1 MMAGVPSFLRP
12 FVFSP
17 VVILYYL
24 QFRSQTLFL
33 FCQAKMRKSLSSN
46 FHPAGGVRL
55 PMLIVMAIILI
66 SERLSAAGPTE
77 FNSDA
82 GRNEIVQKRPSE
94 GHAKNSPTKSASSVD
109 PPNWEGSGANPDD
122 EDGDVDEEGSG
133 ADEPPA
139 EGSGSPP
146 DEFERRKQN
155 EAITDPRLPAQF
167 GANGKQQYA
176 NTTTTVTDLQTTT
189 TTTTVMLATTLR
201 PPLMKPLTEA
211 PTTTALSNS
220 LPRTAP
226 TTTLPRMVKPI
237 HEGKWPPSR
246 STSPPFAPTRTSKRP
261 FFIADDPSGTLEQL
275 RPGIFAFM
283 VGGVVVGLLL
293 LILIISYLVYRLK
306 KRDEGTYICE
316 EPHQQAHYPYA
327 YQKASIREF
336 YA

>member
-1 MMAGVPSFLRP
+1 MGPADVDRQSL
-12 FVFSP
+12 
-17 VVILYYL
+17 
-24 QFRSQTLFL
+24 L

-46 FHPAGGVRL
+46 FHPAGG
-55 PMLIVMAIILI
+55 MLIVLTIILI

-82 GRNEIVQKRPSE
+82 GRNEIAQKRTSE
-94 GHAKNSPTKSASSVD
+94 GHAKNSPTRTASSVD

-133 ADEPPA
+133 

-146 DEFERRKQN
+146 DDRKLN

-176 NTTTTVTDLQTTT
+176 NTTSTVTDLQSFVSSFVPSTTRAVPTATT

-201 PPLMKPLTEA
+201 PPLMKPITEA
-211 PTTTALSNS
+211 PTTTTALTSS
-220 LPRTAP
+220 VPRTAP
-226 TTTLPRMVKPI
+226 TTTLPRMAKPI